1 MSLMW
6 WLRMDRLRDLTT
18 HGFWCVIFRH
28 IIHSFGVSPRRGR
41 PFRLGGIQGTALR
54 AGKGRSLARSGASG
68 GVFLTLPAQ
77 PEQNTSTY
85 GRVTNEN
92 LGAEARAELAH
103 DAEERDG
110 A

>member
-1 MSLMW
+1 MPSDGMLIGFSTAISTRSGNNPISDKMPRIAV
-6 WLRMDRLRDLTT
+6 LRAK
-18 HGFWCVIFRH
+18 
-28 IIHSFGVSPRRGR
+28 R
-41 PFRLGGIQGTALR
+41 PALPLGGNSRNGTACR
-54 AGKGRSLARSGASG
+54 EGPKCIARWSASG